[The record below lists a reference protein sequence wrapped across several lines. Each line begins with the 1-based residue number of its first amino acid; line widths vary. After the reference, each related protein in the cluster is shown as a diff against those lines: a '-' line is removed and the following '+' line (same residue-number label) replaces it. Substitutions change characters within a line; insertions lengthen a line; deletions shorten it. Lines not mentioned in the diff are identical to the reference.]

1 MVILNPLMSESKIQN
16 FNHLKIHSQYSI
28 CEGAIKIDD
37 LKDFSKENRLK
48 AIGLCDTINLC
59 GALEFAEKI
68 SKVGTQPIIGT
79 QINFKFLETT
89 GLLPLYALDAKGYKR
104 IIELSSLSYLHNTE
118 LSEPHLEFN
127 ELLKHNDGVALFSGS
142 ITGLFGQL
150 FQKGKFSEI
159 KDLCSKLKKNYGDR
173 FYIEIQRHGDEN
185 EVGFEKFNLSK
196 SLELK
201 IPIIATNETFYIKK
215 EMHEAHDALICIKNK
230 TYINEKNRARYTD
243 QHYFKNDIE
252 MSELFAD
259 IPEALENNYNFP
271 YRCSFR
277 PLSSKPILPN
287 ISSEKSGSAD
297 EILQNESFKGLEE
310 KFINH
315 FKVPKKNLLN
325 NENFIR
331 YQDRLNHEL
340 NIIIEMRYASYFLI
354 VSDYIK
360 WAKNNDIPVGPGR
373 GSGAGS
379 LVAWCLS
386 ITDVDPIKFNLIFER
401 FLNPD
406 RISMP
411 DFDIDFCEEKR
422 DQVFKYLTKKYEES
436 VAHIITFGKLKARMV
451 IRDVG
456 RVLGLSYGFVDSI
469 SKMIPF
475 DPSRPQNLTECI
487 AGEPRLQK
495 MINEDQRVKKLIEI
509 SLKLEGLNR
518 NVATHAAGVVIADK
532 KLKEI
537 VPLYKDSSADLL
549 LPSTQ
554 FDMYSAE
561 SAGLIKFDFLGLKT
575 LTVINNTQNLI
586 KKKNKNFHIE
596 KISYDDQKVF
606 ELLSS
611 GKTVGLFQIESS
623 GMREALIQMKPNHI
637 EDIIALV
644 ALYRPG
650 PMSNI
655 PTYNDCKHGRQEPD
669 YLHPLLEEILK
680 PTYGVIIYQEQVMQI
695 AQKLSGFSAGQADIL
710 RRAMG
715 KKKRAEL
722 EKQKQNFI
730 AGAVNKG
737 ISKDVAAGIFLKI
750 EPFAEYGFNKSHAAA
765 YAIISYQ
772 TAFLKTY
779 YPKEFIAASMTMDI
793 SNQNKLSEFY
803 EELKRLNVEIIR
815 PDINECFAD
824 FRTDGEKFYYGL
836 GAIKAVGFEAIS
848 NIVEER
854 EKNGKFKSISN
865 FLDRVNPKD
874 INKLQLEGLVKAGAF
889 DKLNSNRQSLFNSIP
904 NFIIKSKNIFEN
916 KFANQIDLF
925 GENENQENEIILK
938 IDDWKFEE
946 RLSKEFE
953 ALGFFISD
961 HPINQYKEIFDDYNI
976 VDYHKFNNNDDF
988 IESNIAATLL
998 KVQERKTAKGNS
1010 YAVLKL
1016 TDLTSVFEIF
1026 IFSDILNINRELLK
1040 EGESLILTLAK
1051 SISNEDNR
1059 FKRINVNKI
1068 ASLKNI
1074 LTKPINE
1081 ITFNLKSLKELE
1093 QISKFLDTNGDTL
1106 INIKVNDE
1114 NNHLCFS
1121 LKNRRNI
1128 DRKTVNLIRNK
1139 EISAIIS

>member
-1 MVILNPLMSESKIQN
+1 MSESNIQS

-28 CEGAIKIDD
+28 CEGAVRIDE
-37 LKDFSKENRLK
+37 LKDYSKNNKIRSL
-48 AIGLCDTINLC
+48 GLCDTSNLC

-79 QINFKFLETT
+79 QINVKFGDTL
-89 GLLPLYALDAKGYKR
+89 GLVPLFSLNEEGYKR
-104 IIELSSLSYLHNTE
+104 IIHWSSQSFLKNNDL
-118 LSEPHLEFN
+118 LDPHITFD
-127 ELLKHNDGVALFSGS
+127 ELLNNNNGVAIFSGT
-142 ITGLFGQL
+142 IFGLFGKL
-150 FQKGKFSEI
+150 FEKGKSQEI
-159 KDLCSKLKKNYGDR
+159 QDLYQKLKSKFSNR
-173 FYIEIQRHGDEN
+173 FYLEIQRHNDLN
-185 EVGFEKFNLSK
+185 EIAFEKFNLDQ
-196 SLELK
+196 SLKLE
-201 IPIIATNETFYIKK
+201 IPIIATNEVFYLSKD
-215 EMHEAHDALICIKNK
+215 MHEAHDALICIKNK
-230 TYINEKNRARYTD
+230 TYINEKNRIRFSD
-243 QHYFKNDIE
+243 QHYLKTDTE

-271 YRCSFR
+271 FRCNFKPSF
-277 PLSSKPILPN
+277 SKPILPN
-287 ISSEKSGSAD
+287 ISSEKGGNAEDILKKEALEGLKDKFKDIYKLKD
-297 EILQNESFKGLEE
+297 ETILS
-310 KFINH
+310 
-315 FKVPKKNLLN
+315 
-325 NENFIR
+325 NENFLK
-331 YQDRLNHEL
+331 YKDRLDHEL
-340 NIIIEMRYASYFLI
+340 NIIIEMQYASYFLI

-360 WAKNNDIPVGPGR
+360 WAKKNEIPVGPGR

-422 DQVFKYLTKKYEES
+422 DLVFKYLTEKYKNS

-451 IRDVG
+451 MRDVG
-456 RVLGLSYGFVDSI
+456 RVLGMSYGFVDSI

-495 MINEDQRVKKLIEI
+495 LIKEDSRVKKLADL

-532 KLKEI
+532 KLTET
-537 VPLYKDSSADLL
+537 VPLYKDPTANLL

-561 SAGLIKFDFLGLKT
+561 NAGLIKFDFLGLKT
-575 LTVINNTQNLI
+575 LTVINNTQKLVR
-586 KKKNKNFHIE
+586 KKNKNFRIE
-596 KISYDDQKVF
+596 NINFEDQKVF
-606 ELLSS
+606 DFLSS
-611 GKTVGLFQIESS
+611 GKTVGLFQIEST
-623 GMREALIQMKPNHI
+623 GMREALVQMRPNHI

-655 PTYNDCKHGRQEPD
+655 PIYIDCKHGKQKPD

-695 AQKLSGFSAGQADIL
+695 AQKLSGFTAGQADIL

-730 AGAVNKG
+730 AGAVSNG
-737 ISKDVAAGIFLKI
+737 ISKEVAASIFLKI

-765 YAIISYQ
+765 YALISYQ
-772 TAFLKTY
+772 TAYLKTY
-779 YPKEFIAASMTMDI
+779 YPKEFIAASMSMDI

-803 EELKRLNVEIIR
+803 EELKRLKIKVIR

-824 FRTDGEKFYYGL
+824 FRTDDETFYYAL
-836 GAIKAVGFEAIS
+836 GGIKAVGFEAIS
-848 NIVEER
+848 NIVKER
-854 EKNGKFKSISN
+854 LTNGKFKSIN
-865 FLDRVNPKD
+865 DFVARVNPKD

-889 DKLNSNRQSLFNSIP
+889 DNINKNRQSMFVSIP
-904 NFIIKSKNIFEN
+904 NFITKSKNLFEN
-916 KFANQIDLF
+916 KSLNQIDLF
-925 GENENQENEIILK
+925 GDSVEQEKLISVIE
-938 IDDWKFEE
+938 DWKFEE

-953 ALGFFISD
+953 AVGFFISD
-961 HPINQYKEIFDDYNI
+961 HPLNQFKEIFDDYRI
-976 VDYHKFNNNDDF
+976 IDYQKFVSNDE
-988 IESNIAATLL
+988 IKETNIAATLL
-998 KVQERKTAKGNS
+998 KIQERKTSKGNS

-1016 TDLTSVFEIF
+1016 TDLTSVFELF
-1026 IFSDILNINRELLK
+1026 IFSDLLDLNRDLLK
-1040 EGESLILTLAK
+1040 EGNSFILTVIK
-1051 SISNEDNR
+1051 SLSDEDNR
-1059 FKRINVNKI
+1059 FKRINVQKI
-1068 ASLKNI
+1068 ASLKDLINS
-1074 LTKPINE
+1074 PINE
-1081 ITFNLKSLKELE
+1081 VIFKLKSMKELDE
-1093 QISKFLDTNGDTL
+1093 ISKTLPKNGHTT
-1106 INIKVNDE
+1106 IKIKISDKNHDLNFQLE
-1114 NNHLCFS
+1114 N
-1121 LKNRRNI
+1121 KREI
-1128 DRKTVNLIRNK
+1128 DRKTINLLRNK